1 VIKAWIRLWLG
12 VLFISLSPILAAAP
26 SNLEIMIERLEAR
39 DPISVG
45 VVIGIGAGLE
55 LGNQQLTASGQGKMF
70 CPPATVPLN
79 DENYRH
85 ILLSFWKR
93 HKQVFLKDFGSYAA
107 QGMAAI
113 LMLGLREAFP
123 CAR

>member
-1 VIKAWIRLWLG
+1 MRPNTKIWVG
-12 VLFISLSPILAAAP
+12 VLVLAAWSLSLAKP
-26 SNLEIMIERLEAR
+26 SNLEIMMERLEAR
-39 DPISVG
+39 DPVAVG

-55 LGNQQLTASGQGKMF
+55 LGNQQLTANGQDKMF
-70 CPPATVPLN
+70 CPPSTVPLN

-93 HKQVFLKDFGSYAA
+93 HKQVFLKDLGSYAA